1 MTVAHS
7 QPASGTKY
15 PTSAGTSSGNA
26 TRYGQA
32 AKAEAKYLASS
43 VSKLSMLD
51 FWAGFGLIFIGITTA
66 FFCYAS
72 GNCRGDGACTLQL
85 D

>member
-1 MTVAHS
+1 MTAAHS

-15 PTSAGTSSGNA
+15 PASASSNA
-26 TRYGQA
+26 TRFGQA
-32 AKAEAKYLASS
+32 AMAEAKYLAGS
-43 VSKLSMLD
+43 VSKLSMPD
-51 FWAGFGLIFIGITTA
+51 FYWYYNSV
-66 FFCYAS
+66 FCYAG

>member
-15 PTSAGTSSGNA
+15 SASTDASSSNA
-26 TRYGQA
+26 TRFGQT

-66 FFCYAS
+66 FLLCQWELS
-72 GNCRGDGACTLQL
+72 W
-85 D
+85 

>member
-7 QPASGTKY
+7 QPASGTQY
-15 PTSAGTSSGNA
+15 PGAASSNA
-26 TRYGQA
+26 TRFGQA
-32 AKAEAKYLASS
+32 AKAEAKYLAGS

-51 FWAGFGLIFIGITTA
+51 FWAGFGLIF
-66 FFCYAS
+66 YWYYNSVLRHAS
-72 GNCRGDGACTLQL
+72 WNCCGDGACTLQL

>member
-1 MTVAHS
+1 MTAAHS

-15 PTSAGTSSGNA
+15 PASAGTSSSNA
-26 TRYGQA
+26 TRFGQA
-32 AKAEAKYLASS
+32 TKTEAKYLASS

-66 FFCYAS
+66 FFCYAG